1 MEEKRR
7 LNPIILILSVLL
19 AVAVGLCIFL
29 WMSKSK
35 AEKLAEEYKTY
46 YDNLVEENEKAKKAE
61 EKAKKEAAK
70 VAKQYQ
76 EDYNALVADMLD
88 DAVLAENLGNLII
101 KVWGNAILSKADE
114 ETDKYT
120 KQNGKFV
127 SDFNDALGNLW
138 SDKEFNEQ
146 VSALSDNQKDIKDR
160 MKNMLNPPEGFENA
174 FSALEAMYNSY
185 ISFSNIVLRCEGSLN
200 SFSEDFSSADESLS
214 QMFTA
219 AELYVK

>member
-7 LNPIILILSVLL
+7 LNPIISILTALL
-19 AVAVGLCIFL
+19 AIAVGLCIVL
-29 WMSKSK
+29 WIGKSK
-35 AEKLAEEYKTY
+35 AEKMAEEYKTS

-76 EDYNALVADMLD
+76 EDYNALVEDMLD
-88 DAVLAENLGNLII
+88 DAVLAEKLGNLII

-127 SDFNDALGNLW
+127 SDFNDALSNLW
-138 SDKEFNEQ
+138 GDMEFSEQ

-185 ISFSNIVLRCEGSLN
+185 ISFTNIVLRCEGSLN
-200 SFSEDFSSADESLS
+200 SFSEDFSGADESLS
-214 QMFTA
+214 QLFTA

>member
-46 YDNLVEENEKAKKAE
+46 YDNLVEENEKAKMAE

>member
-7 LNPIILILSVLL
+7 LNPIIPILSVLL
-19 AVAVGLCIFL
+19 AAAIGLCIFL
-29 WMSKSK
+29 WMGKSK
-35 AEKLAEEYKTY
+35 AEKLAEEYKTS

-61 EKAKKEAAK
+61 EEAKKEAAK

-101 KVWGNAILSKADE
+101 NVWNNAIFSKADE

-127 SDFNDALGNLW
+127 SDFNDALSNLW
-138 SDKEFNEQ
+138 NDKELNEQ

-160 MKNMLNPPEGFENA
+160 MKNMLNPPEGFESA

-185 ISFSNIVLRCEGSLN
+185 ISFTNIVLRCDGSLN

-214 QMFTA
+214 QLFTA